1 MKFRHLFFP
10 LLFLVLLCSCDKEGI
25 DMDDVEVPNNYALSA
40 GTSTIFLNSSV
51 AYDTEADWVS
61 DKYSTRYNY

>member
-10 LLFLVLLCSCDKEGI
+10 LLFLVPLCSCDKEGI

-51 AYDTEADWVS
+51 AYDT
-61 DKYSTRYNY
+61 